1 MAEAAE
7 RDSTRPKQETLL
19 ERDEMNEELRA
30 ELKRMAREDQE
41 TREELLRAGK
51 LPQGS
56 YAPEMRRV
64 HERNN
69 SRMRE
74 IIAQHGWPGR
84 SVAGEDGCEAA
95 WLVVQ
100 HAVLEPE
107 FQRECVPLLERAVA
121 SGEAPGWQL
130 AYLTDRVLMHE
141 GKAQIYG
148 TQYLPVKGG
157 KSVPYII
164 ADPEN
169 VDALR
174 HTVGLCSLAE
184 NTRRIQAE
192 DELLNENL

>member
-1 MAEAAE
+1 
-7 RDSTRPKQETLL
+7 
-19 ERDEMNEELRA
+19 MNKALRA

-41 TREELLRAGK
+41 TREELLRAGE
-51 LPQGS
+51 LPQDG
-56 YAPEMRRV
+56 YAVRMRRV

-74 IIAQHGWPGR
+74 IVAQYGWPGR
-84 SVAGEDGCEAA
+84 SVVGADGCEAA

-107 FQRECVPLLERAVA
+107 FQRECLALLERAAA
-121 SGEAPGWQL
+121 SGEAQGWQL
-130 AYLTDRVLMHE
+130 AYLTDRVLMYE

-148 TQYLPVKGG
+148 TQHVPGACG
-157 KSVPYII
+157 KSVPYTI

-169 VDALR
+169 VDAR
-174 HTVGLCSLAE
+174 RRAVGLSSLAE
-184 NTRRIQAE
+184 NMRRIQAE

>member
-1 MAEAAE
+1 
-7 RDSTRPKQETLL
+7 
-19 ERDEMNEELRA
+19 MNEELRV

-41 TREELLRAGK
+41 KREELLRAGK

-56 YAPEMRRV
+56 YAPEMRAV

-74 IIAQHGWPGR
+74 IIAHNGWPGR
-84 SVAGEDGCEAA
+84 SVVGEDGCEAA

-107 FQRECVPLLERAVA
+107 LQRECVPLLERAVA

-130 AYLTDRVLMHE
+130 AYLTDRVLMQE

-148 TQYLPVKGG
+148 TQYVPDAKG
-157 KSVPYII
+157 KSVPYQI

-169 VDALR
+169 VDAR
-174 HTVGLCSLAE
+174 RRAVGLSSLAE
-184 NTRRIQAE
+184 NTRRIQKE
-192 DELLNENL
+192 DERLNKNL